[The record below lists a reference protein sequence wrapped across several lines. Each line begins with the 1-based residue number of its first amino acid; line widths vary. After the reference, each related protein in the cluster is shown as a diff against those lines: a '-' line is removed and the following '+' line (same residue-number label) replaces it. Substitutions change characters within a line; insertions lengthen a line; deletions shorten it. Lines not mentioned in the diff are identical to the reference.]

1 MQSSKQY
8 KDTRYEGVDYLLKTL
23 DKAGISIEFD
33 EKQCSSNEEGI
44 YLLDERKI
52 IFRDDKPSVHVL
64 KHQSW
69 LVLQHCRMW
78 NHDDTKSITF
88 YQWKEPFEDFINASG
103 IDANKLTN
111 KLSSLFKLLSL
122 SIIQILSQTP
132 VSYSEGTNIYKFRL
146 SEENN
151 LYNL

>member
-122 SIIQILSQTP
+122 SIIQILSRTP

>member
-23 DKAGISIEFD
+23 DKAGILIEFD

-52 IFRDDKPSVHVL
+52 IVRDDKPSVHVL

-103 IDANKLTN
+103 IDANKLT
-111 KLSSLFKLLSL
+111 KTYKESGLDQSRIILLL
-122 SIIQILSQTP
+122 EAEAAATFYLPEQIAALINQCLLKKK
-132 VSYSEGTNIYKFRL
+132 G
-146 SEENN
+146 
-151 LYNL
+151 